1 MRIAILT
8 TDTKHHNYFINKVDK
23 KHDIACVVYEKRK
36 CVKSYKTGPFFDKEQ
51 DFYEEKF
58 FQNGVSSELSENLKR
73 KTINIYSVNCKA
85 FQRYLE
91 YLNVDLAVSF
101 GVGLIKDYIFKTP
114 RHGIINMHRGISES
128 YRGMESDLWAIY
140 NRDFENLGVTIHFV
154 DETLDTGF
162 ILAKQNFKIEK
173 NDEIYHLRYKWSIL
187 GTELIEKILND
198 FETYKNNS
206 TKQKRLGKYYSI
218 MPIDK
223 KYKTLQIFNEHKKT
237 I

>member
-1 MRIAILT
+1 MLIL
-8 TDTKHHNYFINKVDK
+8 NEIFLLEIQNV
-23 KHDIACVVYEKRK
+23 
-36 CVKSYKTGPFFDKEQ
+36 
-51 DFYEEKF
+51 FYEEKF

-154 DETLDTGF
+154 DETLDGGQI
-162 ILAKQNFKIEK
+162 ILQGIFEINKRYSKSELEDITHKIEHKIYPIAIQWFAEGLITFDNGEFRFKDKVIESPITYLMK
-173 NDEIYHLRYKWSIL
+173 NESL
-187 GTELIEKILND
+187 
-198 FETYKNNS
+198 
-206 TKQKRLGKYYSI
+206 
-218 MPIDK
+218 
-223 KYKTLQIFNEHKKT
+223 
-237 I
+237 